1 MAKATATVT
10 APTTPVFNTI
20 HIFGF
25 GTAQA
30 IKKDENVQTP
40 ITNVQAQVDACV
52 ANIWSKKPADFTGT
66 QDYHAINIFEG
77 LHCSWLGKGKDDNFR
92 VDYSELD
99 ATLFNDLATAV
110 FATAT
115 PPIIAP

>member
-1 MAKATATVT
+1 MAKATATATVT
-10 APTTPVFNTI
+10 ASTTPVFNTI

-40 ITNVQAQVDACV
+40 VTTVQALVDACV
-52 ANIWSKKPADFTGT
+52 ANVWSKKPADFTGT
-66 QDYHAINIFEG
+66 QDYHAINVFEG

-92 VDYSELD
+92 LDYSELD
-99 ATLFNDLATAV
+99 ATLFNNLATAV
-110 FATAT
+110 FATAPVT
-115 PPIIAP
+115 P